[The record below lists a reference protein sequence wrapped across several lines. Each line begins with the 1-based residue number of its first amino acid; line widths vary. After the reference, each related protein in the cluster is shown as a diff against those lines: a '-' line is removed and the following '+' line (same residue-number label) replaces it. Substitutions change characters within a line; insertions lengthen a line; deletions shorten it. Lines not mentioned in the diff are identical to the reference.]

1 MVGKIA
7 GNADEHGYPR
17 MNADK
22 VIIVNFLI
30 ILSFV
35 PSLFRHYMP

>member
-1 MVGKIA
+1 MLDEIA

-22 VIIVNFLI
+22 VTAENSLI
-30 ILSFV
+30 ILSI
-35 PSLFRHYMP
+35 